1 MNALKESD
9 EKYLK
14 KVAEKFAGSNFC
26 RTFAIPKQK
35 KRWW

>member
-1 MNALKESD
+1 MNG
-9 EKYLK
+9 LK
-14 KVAEKFAGSNFC
+14 KTGENFMKKFQEKFAGLKIC